1 MRNVLF
7 DSVPLKKKIYIYI
20 KWWVSTCFGLAAL
33 TESARYSWGH
43 IRSSRNIRLLNVDH
57 NIYPILKISR
67 VHSLKLV
74 FQYIVVVLF
83 SKVFCCWTV
92 ISLSSSLV
100 KVGWGDSIHKNHTA
114 GLHSLCTVQLVK
126 TFQLSPPSVSSF
138 WTPFLCSLH
147 PTCLVSPLSPLP
159 LCCAHFSCP
168 LLPCRQS
175 FPFSP
180 EQHGLEERDQQVV
193 L

>member
-74 FQYIVVVLF
+74 LQYIVVVLF

-126 TFQLSPPSVSSF
+126 TFQLSPPSVS
-138 WTPFLCSLH
+138 LVLDSLS
-147 PTCLVSPLSPLP
+147 LLSPPHLSSFTSLSPAP
-159 LCCAHFSCP
+159 LLCP
-168 LLPCRQS
+168 LLLSPPS
-175 FPFSP
+175 LSSIFP
-180 EQHGLEERDQQVV
+180 L
-193 L
+193 